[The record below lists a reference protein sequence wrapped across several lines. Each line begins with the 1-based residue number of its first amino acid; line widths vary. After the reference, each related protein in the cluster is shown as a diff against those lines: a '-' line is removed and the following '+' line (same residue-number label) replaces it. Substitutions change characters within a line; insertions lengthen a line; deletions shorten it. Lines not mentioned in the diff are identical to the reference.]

1 MLHLS
6 TVEIQLYLFYSCIG
20 WKCLLS
26 SFKNYFLL
34 YKRDYLY
41 KHSDPTWA
49 EILYYSYSGTTH
61 GCSRRRRFRSVRKNV
76 GIRLCLKQKYSSE
89 RGLTYGTSACSN
101 ACWDSNTV
109 FYIFLRTNE
118 IFCREGN
125 GNWEISSTVYIYHAQ
140 MKKMKKLDKKR
151 KKRKKERKKKLC
163 LLK

>member
-1 MLHLS
+1 MFHLS
-6 TVEIQLYLFYSCIG
+6 TVEIQVYLFYSCIG

-49 EILYYSYSGTTH
+49 EILYYSYSDTTH

-125 GNWEISSTVYIYHAQ
+125 GNWEINFLNGVHLSCPNEENEKTG
-140 MKKMKKLDKKR
+140 
-151 KKRKKERKKKLC
+151 
-163 LLK
+163 

>member
-1 MLHLS
+1 MFHVS
-6 TVEIQLYLFYSCIG
+6 TVEIQVYLFYSCIG

-89 RGLTYGTSACSN
+89 RGVTYGTSACSN

-125 GNWEISSTVYIYHAQ
+125 GNWEINFLNGVHLSCPNDMEVQNVVEDFTQ
-140 MKKMKKLDKKR
+140 
-151 KKRKKERKKKLC
+151 
-163 LLK
+163 